1 MRDGKTE
8 VRSIRLGSYGACLF
22 ALIHRV
28 LWEFICKIQW
38 EQAIQLLSSILY
50 IL

>member
-8 VRSIRLGSYGACLF
+8 VRSIRLGSYGACLPWYIECF
-22 ALIHRV
+22 ENL
-28 LWEFICKIQW
+28 ECKIQW
-38 EQAIQLLSSILY
+38 EQGIQLSSSILY